1 MDGGKST
8 NQRVEIRPLQPDQ
21 WALHKSLRLAA
32 LADAPYAF
40 TTQLADVVARPD
52 EEWADLTRRRAGD
65 PNGVTYFAII
75 EEEPC
80 GMAACVLSEMG
91 AEMLSV
97 WVAPGCRRSGVGQ
110 ALVDYAQDWASRRNA
125 DTLVV
130 GVYADNLDAIAFYQR
145 VGFQLT
151 GVERFAS
158 RTVHRPI
165 LVLLISLP
173 SNDLSPDQQPCG
185 GES

>member
-1 MDGGKST
+1 MDQTKPT
-8 NQRVEIRPLQPDQ
+8 NRDAAIRLLQPHQ

-52 EEWADLTRRRAGD
+52 AEWAEVTMRRVND
-65 PNGVTYFAII
+65 PNGVTYFATI

-80 GMAACVLSEMG
+80 GMAACILSEMG

-97 WVAPGCRRSGVGQ
+97 WVAPGCRRLGVGH
-110 ALVDYAQDWASRRNA
+110 ALVNFAQGWASERGAN
-125 DTLVV
+125 TLVV
-130 GVYADNLDAIAFYQR
+130 GVYADNHDAIAFYRR

-151 GVERFAS
+151 SEERFTS

-165 LVLLISLP
+165 LVLSMSLP
-173 SNDLSPDQQPCG
+173 SNDLNPDQQSLG